1 MVCLLALALTR
12 AGSSQT
18 AGAGAAASPF
28 ERLHF
33 REIGPATPAG
43 RVTDFAVAAGN
54 LKLFYV
60 ATPSAGLWKTVNAGA
75 TFETVFEDQRVSS
88 IGAVAIAPSDS
99 NVVWVGTGETSNR
112 QNSSW
117 GDGVYRSG
125 DGGKTWRNTGLRE
138 SKHVARIVIDP
149 ANPDVAYVAALGNL
163 WAAGGERGVYK
174 TSDGG
179 RTWTPVLA
187 IDADTG
193 AVDLVMDP
201 SDARVLYAAT
211 YQRRRAT
218 WGFNGGGPGSG
229 IHKTTDRGLTWTR
242 LTNGLPEG
250 PLGRIGLDVYR
261 KNPRVVYARIEHPRE
276 GGIYRSDDAG
286 DSWKKMSALNP
297 EIPAY
302 FSQIRID
309 PRDDNRIYVLNVT
322 LRVSDD
328 GGRTFSDNGAQRIH
342 PDLHAMW
349 IDPEDPAHLMIGGD
363 GGVGVS
369 RDRSRSYFFLGNM
382 PIGQVYHVAFDTRD
396 PYSVCGGLQDS
407 YTWCGPSA
415 TRSVFGIVND
425 DWTIVSGGDGFAVQV
440 DPRDPNTLYAEQQ
453 NGEVYRV
460 DRATN
465 ERKLIRPDAPAGE
478 PPYRWNWDTPIQLSP
493 HDPAVL
499 FVAANKV
506 LRSDDRGQSFRAI
519 SPDLTSNVDRES
531 LSLMGVVAKDFSLAK
546 HYGVRSY
553 PTLVTFAESPKRAG
567 LYWAGSD
574 DGLVHVSGDSGA
586 TWTNV
591 TARIPGLPERMYV
604 SELVPSR
611 FAEGTVYATFDGHR
625 LGDFGAYVYASTDM
639 GGTWKP
645 IAAGLPSGTVARTI
659 AEDLRNPQ
667 VLYLG
672 TEAGL
677 YVTLDRGGGWMRVR
691 ANLPTV
697 PIYDIAVHPR
707 DNDMIVATHGR
718 GIWVFDDL
726 TPFQELAQADRAE
739 AHLFSAPAATQRVL
753 SNNDRNKWFEGN
765 AVFLGENP
773 PSGAT
778 LSYRLKRAAKE
789 LVIAIQDREGNV
801 VRRLTAPSEDT
812 GAGVNRL
819 VWDLR
824 VEPLAADAS
833 LLAGSGNWDGAR
845 TGPLVLPGEYRATL
859 QVDGADAGSVAVTVK
874 GDPDVRVSDDD
885 RRTHF
890 ETLMELHRLQADAN
904 AAAKAVAALQDDV
917 HSLRASSDGN
927 ASVSAEA
934 KSRLAGVEKELEPLR
949 RRLGVA
955 GIGGAE
961 NARGRIGALKVQI
974 LASTSPP
981 TETQTRAIAE
991 ARGQLQKAIAESAAL
1006 AARMAQLHKELGPQT
1021 E

>member
-1 MVCLLALALTR
+1 MRASGTILCLLALA
-12 AGSSQT
+12 AVPAQPDP
-18 AGAGAAASPF
+18 GAAASPF
-28 ERLHF
+28 ERLRF
-33 REIGPATPAG
+33 RDIGPATPAG
-43 RVTDFAVAAGN
+43 RVTDFAVAAGKAN
-54 LKLFYV
+54 LFYV
-60 ATPSAGLWKTVNAGA
+60 ATPSGGLWKTVDAGA
-75 TFETVFEDQRVSS
+75 TFETVFDDQPVSS
-88 IGAVAIAPSDS
+88 IGAVAVAPSDP
-99 NVVWVGTGETSNR
+99 NVVWVGTGEASNR

-125 DGGKTWRNTGLRE
+125 DGGKTWRNVGLRE
-138 SKHVARIVIDP
+138 SRHIARIVVDP
-149 ANPDVAYVAALGNL
+149 ANSDVAYVAALGNL

-179 RTWTPVLA
+179 RTWAPALVV
-187 IDADTG
+187 DGDTG

-218 WGFNGGGPGSG
+218 WGFLGGGPGSG
-229 IHKTTDRGLTWTR
+229 IHKTTDGGRTWAR
-242 LTNGLPEG
+242 LTSGLPDG

-261 KNPRVVYARIEHPRE
+261 KDPRVVYARIEHARE

-286 DSWKKMSALNP
+286 GSWKKMSGLNP

-309 PRDDNRIYVLNVT
+309 PRDDNRIYVLNVL

-328 GGRTFSDNGAQRIH
+328 GGKTFSDNGAPRIH

-349 IDPEDPAHLMIGGD
+349 IDPQDPAHLMIGGD

-369 RDRSRSYFFLGNM
+369 RDRSRSYFWLGNM
-382 PIGQVYHVAFDTRD
+382 PIAQVYHVGLDLRE
-396 PYSVCGGLQDS
+396 PYSVCAGLQDS

-415 TRSVFGIVND
+415 TRSYFGIVND
-425 DWTIVSGGDGFAVQV
+425 DWSIVSGGDGFAVQV
-440 DPRDPNTLYAEQQ
+440 DPRDPSTLYAEQQ
-453 NGEVYRV
+453 NGEIYRV

-465 ERKLIRPDAPAGE
+465 ERKLIRPEPPAGE
-478 PPYRWNWDTPIQLSP
+478 PAYRWNWDTPILLSP
-493 HDPAVL
+493 HDSRVL

-506 LRSDDRGQSFRAI
+506 LRSDDRGRSFRAI

-531 LSLMGVVAKDFSLAK
+531 LSLMGVAAKDFSLAK
-546 HYGVRSY
+546 NYGVRSY

-567 LYWAGSD
+567 VYWAGSD
-574 DGLVHVSGDSGA
+574 DGLVHVSRDSGA

-591 TARIPGLPERMYV
+591 TGRIPGLPERTYV

-625 LGDFGAYVYASTDM
+625 LGDFGTYVYTSSDM
-639 GGTWKP
+639 GATWKP
-645 IAAGLPSGTVARTI
+645 IVAGLPPGTVARTI

-677 YVTLDRGGGWMRVR
+677 YVTLDGGGHWTALR

-697 PIYDIAVHPR
+697 PIYDIALHPR
-707 DNDMIVATHGR
+707 ENDMVLGTHGR
-718 GIWVFDDL
+718 GIWILDDL
-726 TPFQELAQADRAE
+726 TPLQEFVAAQRAE
-739 AHLFSAPAATQRVL
+739 AHLFKARAATQWTL

-773 PSGAT
+773 PSGPLT
-778 LSYRLKRAAKE
+778 YRLKQAAQE
-789 LVIAIQDREGNV
+789 VAIAIRDPEGNV
-801 VRRLTAPSEDT
+801 VRRLSPSAEARAP
-812 GAGVNRL
+812 GVHRV

-845 TGPLVLPGEYRATL
+845 AGPLVLPGEYRATL
-859 QVDGADAGSVAVTVK
+859 QVNGADAGSVAVTVK
-874 GDPDVRVSDDD
+874 ADPDVKVSEAD
-885 RRTHF
+885 RRAHF
-890 ETLMELHRLQADAN
+890 ETSMELHRLQADAN
-904 AAAKAVAALQDDV
+904 AAARAVGALQDEV
-917 HSLRASSDGN
+917 RKLRAVLDDK
-927 ASVSAEA
+927 ASTPADA
-934 KSRLAGVEKELEPLR
+934 KGRLAEVEKELEPLR
-949 RRLGVA
+949 RRLGVGGA
-955 GIGGAE
+955 GGAE
-961 NARGRIGALKVQI
+961 NARGRIGSLKVQI

-981 TETQTRAIAE
+981 TETQMRAIAE
-991 ARGQLQKAIAESAAL
+991 AGGQLRKAIAESTAL
-1006 AARMAQLHKELGPQT
+1006 MARLPSLSKELGL
-1021 E
+1021 